1 MTRIIEPLASRCAKF
16 RFQALPAASMKS
28 RLLDISQREN
38 CQLPNDV
45 MDEILLQADGDMRR
59 AVTTLQSVHA
69 LGEADKD
76 MVAEVSGIPPSS
88 VVEELWTCLT
98 QSPNFA
104 TMEKGIENVCAAG
117 FSAQLLLTSV
127 LDRVMVS
134 SSLDERSKAEIAI
147 RLAEAEKNM
156 IEGADEFLQLMTVA
170 SLVLTCSKKKPS
182 N

>member
-1 MTRIIEPLASRCAKF
+1 
-16 RFQALPAASMKS
+16 MKN
-28 RLLDISQREN
+28 RLLDISKHEN
-38 CQLPNDV
+38 LELPEDV
-45 MDEILLQADGDMRR
+45 LDEILVQADGDMRR

-69 LGEADKD
+69 LKNADKD

-88 VVEELWTCLT
+88 VVDDLWTCMT

-104 TMEKGIENVCAAG
+104 TMEKGIENVCASG

-127 LDRVMVS
+127 LQKVTV
-134 SSLDERSKAEIAI
+134 SSLDELSKAEVAI
-147 RLAEAEKNM
+147 RLAESEKNM
-156 IEGADEFLQLMTVA
+156 IEGADEYLQLMTVA